1 MSRTS
6 YIQQTVGENHLLHYF
21 HCILELRA
29 TDYDEG
35 RNSAVK
41 YKTMYEPDAELF
53 HVNPVSGL
61 VTAKVSF
68 NYEQQMYYEVC
79 HIE

>member
-1 MSRTS
+1 MAHFPYATRS
-6 YIQQTVGENHLLHYF
+6 
-21 HCILELRA
+21 ILFVELRA
-29 TDYDEG
+29 TDNDEG

-53 HVNPVSGL
+53 HINPVSGL

-68 NYEQQMYYEVC
+68 NYEQQMYYEVG
-79 HIE
+79 HIGSTKS